1 MSKLT
6 LLNLALQTTTKVSSH
21 CVDQFLAVLTVVQPL
36 SNHTTCCVVD
46 FGLYVGDHETAET
59 SPSSHSWRS
68 RNSRDQSFKVIYIGL
83 DNILKGIREGRII
96 IVIAIDCYDS
106 LFFNIHS
113 RRSRNSRDTSFRNQK
128 EKKKKLAKGISAFKI
143 FFACQEI
150 TLISNRA
157 KWFLKITTSTCESAN
172 LILIG

>member
-1 MSKLT
+1 MAFAT
-6 LLNLALQTTTKVSSH
+6 RVTQE
-21 CVDQFLAVLTVVQPL
+21 
-36 SNHTTCCVVD
+36 
-46 FGLYVGDHETAET
+46 VGDHETAET
-59 SPSSHSWRS
+59 SPSSWRSRNSRDQSFKLAITKQPRPVLQGDIYCHSWRS

-83 DNILKGIREGRII
+83 DNILKGIREGRNI

-106 LFFNIHS
+106 LFFNNHS
-113 RRSRNSRDTSFRNQK
+113 WRSRNSRDTSFRNQK

-157 KWFLKITTSTCESAN
+157 KWFLKKDFH
-172 LILIG
+172 L